1 MNKPSKLIDYA
12 TIDSTRI
19 AMNKANDY
27 DTWGDVYDIT
37 KIPVT
42 HITINFIVLGGVF
55 AIDMV
60 MKNERN

>member
-19 AMNKANDY
+19 AMNKASDY
-27 DTWGDVYDIT
+27 DTWGDVCDKT

-42 HITINFIVLGGVF
+42 LNTINFFVIDGVF
-55 AIDMV
+55 DTIVMV
-60 MKNERN
+60 MKNE